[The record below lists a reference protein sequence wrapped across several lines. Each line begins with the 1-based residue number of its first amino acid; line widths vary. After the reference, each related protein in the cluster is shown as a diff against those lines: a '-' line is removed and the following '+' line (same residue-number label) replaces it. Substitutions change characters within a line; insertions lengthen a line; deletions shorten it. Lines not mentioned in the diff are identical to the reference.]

1 MSEFI
6 HNNWYN
12 IFGFTLYIFVGYM
25 FGYYIA
31 SHFNKNKYMWA
42 VLGAVF
48 NVFAIAALLIPQI
61 NKKMLYEKRL
71 FIIIVAA
78 IFLIM
83 ILFLFFEA
91 PT

>member
-1 MSEFI
+1 
-6 HNNWYN
+6 
-12 IFGFTLYIFVGYM
+12 
-25 FGYYIA
+25 
-31 SHFNKNKYMWA
+31 
-42 VLGAVF
+42 
-48 NVFAIAALLIPQI
+48 LIPQI